1 MITRSLISHYKWAIH
16 TIAMQQITGELRSL
30 PRNPTPQSPR
40 SHVPGLNAAST
51 PAPLALRRAKASR
64 GASSSPPNVVHFFW
78 LTKKGFHHGVWSSPI
93 GLLYIC
99 IYICICVYVYIYV
112 YVYIRIVQPHIIN
125 QDVVWK
131 RLGFSHHLDSEGEH
145 LGLVFFSTG
154 EITAAEMGITS
165 GKNGDFLLLDGTSK
179 CDLMDYEWDIPSG
192 KLYNSL
198 RTGKWP

>member
-1 MITRSLISHYKWAIH
+1 MGHPYHSYVTNYRWTSFTPTKSHATKSPVTCPRPQRRFNARPLGATQGEGVERSVILTSERRPFFLIDKEGISPWSVI
-16 TIAMQQITGELRSL
+16 IPNRS
-30 PRNPTPQSPR
+30 T
-40 SHVPGLNAAST
+40 VYMY
-51 PAPLALRRAKASR
+51 
-64 GASSSPPNVVHFFW
+64 
-78 LTKKGFHHGVWSSPI
+78 I
-93 GLLYIC
+93 YMYMCIC
-99 IYICICVYVYIYV
+99 IYIYV

-165 GKNGDFLLLDGTSK
+165 GKNGDFLLLNGTSK